1 MTGTGNAAGTSSA
14 LHRLKARRSG
24 IDTSDEPVVSMRADC
39 PVCHSEGFRAHARV
53 FLKLRERQVIA
64 TMHHVFGDFV
74 GLDEAALS
82 EAAWH
87 RLDPRPG
94 DFLTIGHPRPL
105 VSMSSVRSKIYG
117 TPMDDEALGKV
128 VRDLVAGRYSDIEAA
143 AFITACAAHPLN
155 AREIG
160 SLTRAMVESGERLHW
175 DRSPIADKH
184 CVGGLPGNRTT
195 PIVVS
200 IVAALGGTIP
210 KTSSR
215 AITSPAGTADMMET
229 LAPVEL
235 DLPQIRRVVERTG
248 GCLVWG
254 GAVRFSP
261 ADDLLIRIERALDI
275 DSEGQLV
282 ASVLSKKIAAGAT
295 HVLLDIPVG
304 PTAKVRDDA
313 SAERLS
319 AALSHTAALF
329 DLKVRVVTSDGSQPI
344 GRGIGPALEAHD
356 VLAVLQCHPSA
367 PADLRDKG
375 LHLSAELLELVELAA
390 PGGGLEAA
398 MAALDR
404 GQAWETFQRICE
416 EQGGMRVPPR
426 AEHKRPVSATNSGE
440 VAAIDNRKLARIA
453 KLAGAPEDKAAGIEL
468 HVRLGDR
475 VESGD
480 PLYTVHSENRGELD
494 YALEYAGHAND
505 IFLIGGTS

>member
-1 MTGTGNAAGTSSA
+1 MSDAAHNSGTNATP
-14 LHRLKARRSG
+14 HELKARRSG
-24 IDTSDEPVVSMRADC
+24 IDTRDEPVVYMRADC
-39 PVCHSEGFRAHARV
+39 PVCRSEGFRAHARV
-53 FLKLRERQVIA
+53 FLKLRDRHVIA
-64 TMHHVFGDFV
+64 TIHQVFGDLV

-94 DFLTIGHPRPL
+94 DLVTVGHPRPL
-105 VSMSSVRSKIYG
+105 LSMSAVRSKVYG
-117 TPMDDEALGKV
+117 KRMDEESLDQV
-128 VRDLVAGRYSDIEAA
+128 VGDLVAGRYSDIEAA
-143 AFITACAAHPLN
+143 AFITACAAHPLDLT
-155 AREIG
+155 EMG

-175 DRSPIADKH
+175 GRSPIADKH

-229 LAPVEL
+229 VAPVEL
-235 DLPQIRRVVERTG
+235 DMPQIHRVVERTG

-304 PTAKVRDDA
+304 PTAKVRDETAAARLTA
-313 SAERLS
+313 SLS
-319 AALSHTAALF
+319 KIAALF
-329 DLKVRVVTSDGSQPI
+329 DLKLRVVTSDGSQPI
-344 GRGIGPALEAHD
+344 GRGIGPALEAYD
-356 VLAVLQCHPSA
+356 VLGVLQSHPTA
-367 PADLRDKG
+367 PSDLRDKA
-375 LHLSAELLELVELAA
+375 LRLSAELLELVELAP
-390 PGGGLEAA
+390 PGRGLKAA
-398 MAALDR
+398 TEALDQ
-404 GQAWETFQRICE
+404 GQAWERFKEICE
-416 EQGGMRVPPR
+416 AQGGMRAPPR
-426 AEHKRPVSATNSGE
+426 AEHRRPMPTTTSGQV
-440 VAAIDNRKLARIA
+440 VAVDNRKLARVA
-453 KLAGAPEDKAAGIEL
+453 KLAGAPDDKGAGIEI
-468 HVRLGDR
+468 HVRVGDR
-475 VESGD
+475 VAKGE
-480 PLYTVHSENRGELD
+480 PLYTIHSENRGGLD
-494 YALEYAGHAND
+494 YALEYAKQAEGV
-505 IFLIGGTS
+505 ITIGDGE

>member
-1 MTGTGNAAGTSSA
+1 MTESGDDRGAGPA
-14 LHRLKARRSG
+14 PHRLKARRSG
-24 IDTSDEPVVSMRADC
+24 IDTRDEPVVYMRADC
-39 PVCHSEGFRAHARV
+39 PVCRSEGFRAHARV
-53 FLKLRERQVIA
+53 FLKLRDRHVIA
-64 TMHHVFGDFV
+64 TIHHVFGDLV

-94 DFLTIGHPRPL
+94 DFVTIGHTRPL
-105 VSMSSVRSKIYG
+105 LSMSAVRSKIYG
-117 TPMDDEALGKV
+117 TPMGDQALDQI

-155 AREIG
+155 GTEVGA
-160 SLTRAMVESGERLHW
+160 LTRAMVESGEQLQW
-175 DRSPIADKH
+175 GRSPVADKH
-184 CVGGLPGNRTT
+184 CVGGLPGNRTS
-195 PIVVS
+195 PIVVP

-235 DLPQIRRVVERTG
+235 GLPQIRRVVERTG

-295 HVLLDIPVG
+295 HVLIDIPVG
-304 PTAKVRDDA
+304 PTAKVRDEA
-313 SAERLS
+313 AAARLS
-319 AALSHTAALF
+319 AALSQTAVLFGLKLRALI
-329 DLKVRVVTSDGSQPI
+329 TDGSQPI
-344 GRGIGPALEAHD
+344 GRGIGPALEAYD
-356 VLAVLQCHPSA
+356 VLAVLQSHPSA
-367 PADLRDKG
+367 PADLRDKA
-375 LHLSAELLELVELAA
+375 LRLSAELLELVGIAPSGSGLKAA
-390 PGGGLEAA
+390 TE
-398 MAALDR
+398 ALDQ
-404 GQAWETFQRICE
+404 GQAWEAFQRICE

-426 AEHKRPVSATNSGE
+426 AEHGHPMPATRPGE
-440 VAAIDNRKLARIA
+440 VVAIDNRKLARIA
-453 KLAGAPEDKAAGIEL
+453 KLAGAPDDKAAGIEI
-468 HVRLGDR
+468 HVRIGDR
-475 VESGD
+475 VAKGE
-480 PLYTVHSENRGELD
+480 PLYTIHSENRGGLE
-494 YALEYAGHAND
+494 YALEYAAQTNGV
-505 IFLIGGTS
+505 ITIGLGG